1 MIQTSAAIGAR
12 GGPRRP
18 MPAEVRAPR
27 ALVRAIL
34 EGGKA
39 RPGRLWFLL
48 QVADPAGRGG
58 VGLDRAQ
65 ALASGPDDLGAGA
78 GLFWEIDQG
87 GARLRLRSP
96 ARVGQWLEGPPAA
109 RRGCPRR
116 RPAWV
121 ALPVGELMAGPD
133 RAAVAMWAAV
143 ERSLSPAER
152 AVFVGGNGSYAGGVN
167 PSLAEV

>member
-65 ALASGPDDLGAGA
+65 ALASGPGDVAAGA

-87 GARLRLRSP
+87 GGRLRLRSP
-96 ARVGQWLEGPPAA
+96 GKVARALGVTLTRPP
-109 RRGCPRR
+109 
-116 RPAWV
+116 RPV
-121 ALPVGELMAGPD
+121 ALSVAELAAGPE
-133 RAAVAMWAAV
+133 RAAVAMWKAIEGA
-143 ERSLSPAER
+143 LSPAER
-152 AVFVGGNGSYAGGVN
+152 AIWATGPAGD
-167 PSLAEV
+167 

>member
-1 MIQTSAAIGAR
+1 
-12 GGPRRP
+12 

-65 ALASGPDDLGAGA
+65 ALASGPGDVAAGA

-87 GARLRLRSP
+87 GGRLRLRSP
-96 ARVGQWLEGPPAA
+96 GKVARALGVTLTRPP
-109 RRGCPRR
+109 
-116 RPAWV
+116 RPV
-121 ALPVGELMAGPD
+121 ALSVAELAAGPE
-133 RAAVAMWAAV
+133 RAAVAMWKAIEGA
-143 ERSLSPAER
+143 LSPAER
-152 AVFVGGNGSYAGGVN
+152 AIWATGPAGD
-167 PSLAEV
+167 

>member
-78 GLFWEIDQG
+78 GFFWEIDQG
-87 GARLRLRSP
+87 GGRLRLRSP
-96 ARVGQWLEGPPAA
+96 RKVARALGVTLTRPP
-109 RRGCPRR
+109 
-116 RPAWV
+116 RPV
-121 ALPVGELMAGPD
+121 ALSVAELAAGPE
-133 RAAVAMWAAV
+133 RAAVAMWKAIEGA
-143 ERSLSPAER
+143 LSPAER
-152 AVFVGGNGSYAGGVN
+152 AIWATGPAGD
-167 PSLAEV
+167 